1 MLRTGL
7 GQCKFAILLG
17 LCLSANAA
25 TAKDLPALDCVVNPY
40 QLVDLASSVPG
51 VLHELHVDKSDYLEA
66 GQIAATLEAG
76 VEVASVA
83 LAKARAEID
92 SEVQVS
98 NVNLY
103 FDRKRKERFDS
114 LYGTKAV
121 SFEVKDEADREY
133 DLSKWRRQQA
143 KDLREIRALELT
155 RAEEQ
160 LQQKTIRTPISGFV
174 LQRFK
179 EAGEYVEDQPIMRI
193 AQLDPLRVEAIVPI
207 EMYNEIRVGM
217 RAEIYPESALLESH
231 EAEVVVIDRVGDAA
245 SGTFG
250 VRLSLPNPNY
260 NLLPGVKCRM
270 KFTDA
275 LNTAS
280 SN

>member
-25 TAKDLPALDCVVNPY
+25 TAKALPALDCVVNPY

-98 NVNLY
+98 KPL
-103 FDRKRKERFDS
+103 S
-114 LYGTKAV
+114 
-121 SFEVKDEADREY
+121 SFLCTLTLAACNGVLNK
-133 DLSKWRRQQA
+133 QA
-143 KDLREIRALELT
+143 KI
-155 RAEEQ
+155 
-160 LQQKTIRTPISGFV
+160 K
-174 LQRFK
+174 QR
-179 EAGEYVEDQPIMRI
+179 
-193 AQLDPLRVEAIVPI
+193 
-207 EMYNEIRVGM
+207 
-217 RAEIYPESALLESH
+217 
-231 EAEVVVIDRVGDAA
+231 
-245 SGTFG
+245 
-250 VRLSLPNPNY
+250 
-260 NLLPGVKCRM
+260 
-270 KFTDA
+270 
-275 LNTAS
+275 
-280 SN
+280 